1 MKQSIKINS
10 INEDGERFTDVVYKI
25 KMSQLKQAKDYNGI
39 KETFFKLSPNAKA
52 VYISHGYDRTYK
64 EYTIENYETGNE
76 KYIKSNRSIYIGFCY

>member
-10 INEDGERFTDVVYKI
+10 INEDGERFTDVLYKI
-25 KMSQLKQAKDYNGI
+25 KMNQLKQTKDCNGT

-52 VYISHGYDRTYK
+52 VYISHGYDRAYK

-76 KYIKSNRSIYIGFCY
+76 KFIKSNRNIYIGFCY